1 MMVISLNMKAHH
13 SPDLIIPIGKDI
25 DMRMGV
31 QRNILSIAVEFLRDS
46 LLK

>member
-1 MMVISLNMKAHH
+1 MMVISFNMKAYYQ
-13 SPDLIIPIGKDI
+13 PDLIIPIGKDI

-31 QRNILSIAVEFLRDS
+31 QRDILSIAVEFLRDS